1 MSPPTATGAELGTQI
16 ATPALRWP
24 RFFNGRLLTG
34 EDLASEQ
41 SANRAARAQLGRALG
56 TGVAFGLEVAPATGL
71 GSATR
76 PVLSVQ
82 AGLAVNPR
90 GEPLELACATTV
102 ALAAA
107 PPEPGDD
114 DGDTGDFTLCRPPAP
129 GAGTPTTGVFI
140 LTIGPR
146 SATQGRAPVSGLGDE
161 PAPCNVAF
169 SLDGIAFSLCAV
181 QLPSG
186 LEDEP
191 ERLRNR
197 LAHLCFGTV
206 DPARLSGIAAP
217 FAHGAGRYGVL
228 DGQLPTDQV
237 PLALLRWT
245 TQGLEFV
252 DPWAVRRRL
261 TAPQAASAWPQFAG
275 ERRQAEAEAMLLQ
288 FEDEIELLRARD
300 PAPDAVEGADRF
312 AFLPPAGL
320 LPVAGGTLPGFDAE
334 TFFGEQGSR
343 DVAQIDAERV
353 PALVHDSFRHEP
365 IALDGVERIQLYRI
379 RENELAVA
387 AGQVAQAAILFAKR
401 SLPYRG
407 VARFGDA
414 KFDLS
419 RYTTRVI

>member
-1 MSPPTATGAELGTQI
+1 MSPPDVAGAELGTQI

-34 EDLASEQ
+34 EDLAGEQ

-56 TGVAFGLEVAPATGL
+56 TGVAFGLEVAPATGV
-71 GSATR
+71 GSAAR

-90 GEPLELACATTV
+90 GEPLELPCATTV

-107 PPEPGDD
+107 PPDPDAPD
-114 DGDTGDFTLCRPPAP
+114 DGEGDFTLCRPPAP
-129 GAGTPTTGVFI
+129 GTGTPTTGVFV

-161 PAPCNVAF
+161 PAACNVKWW
-169 SLDGIAFSLCAV
+169 LDGVAFALCSVA
-181 QLPSG
+181 LPNG

-191 ERLRNR
+191 DMLRNR

-206 DPARLSGIAAP
+206 DPARLSGLEAP
-217 FAHGAGRYGVL
+217 FAHGAGSYGVL
-228 DGQLPTDQV
+228 DGQLPDDQV

-245 TQGLEFV
+245 LQGLEFV
-252 DPWAVRRRL
+252 DCWSVRRRL
-261 TAPQAASAWPQFAG
+261 TALQATSAWPQFAG
-275 ERRQAEAEAMLLQ
+275 ARRRAEAEAMLAQ
-288 FEDEIELLRARD
+288 FEDEIELLRVRH
-300 PAPDAVEGADRF
+300 PGPDEVAAADRF

-320 LPVAGGTLPGFDAE
+320 LPVAGGSLPGFDAP

-353 PALVHDSFRHEP
+353 PALMHDSFRHEP
-365 IALDGVERIQLYRI
+365 IAVDGEERIQLYRI

-387 AGQVAQAAILFAKR
+387 AGQVAQPAILFAKR

-414 KFDLS
+414 RFDLS
-419 RYTTRVI
+419 RYATRVI